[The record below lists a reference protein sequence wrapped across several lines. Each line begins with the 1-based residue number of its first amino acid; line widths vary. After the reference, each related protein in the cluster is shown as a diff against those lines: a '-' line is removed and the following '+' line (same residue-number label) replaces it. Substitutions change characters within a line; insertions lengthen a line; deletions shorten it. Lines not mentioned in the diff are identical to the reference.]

1 VTKDE
6 IQDLI
11 KNNLPLPAELTS
23 VGGDLNLRGYDH
35 PLPAGLA
42 SVGGS
47 LDLRSYTHPL
57 PEDLTNVGGLLQ
69 LDGYNHPL
77 SPNLT
82 NVGGGLF
89 LDEYDHVLPAGLKSV
104 GGYLSLGGYKHPL
117 PAGLTRVGSYLLIG
131 GYNHPLPSGLSV
143 VSNLLIHAELIPST
157 KDQTNVQVF
166 NRLLETV
173 KLHNLDREN
182 HIPVVH
188 TGQTT
193 QMAYACALY
202 PSLFAPLSDELC
214 VPVSSLAWPVSDAL
228 KPGRVYTSE
237 QRADCLIEEVSIAS
251 LHALAEIYPSR
262 EELTAYLSDV
272 IKKRLG
278 KMQRAAKKAE
288 GARNH
293 HNSR

>member
-1 VTKDE
+1 
-6 IQDLI
+6 
-11 KNNLPLPAELTS
+11 
-23 VGGDLNLRGYDH
+23 VGGY
-35 PLPAGLA
+35 LA
-42 SVGGS
+42 
-47 LDLRSYTHPL
+47 
-57 PEDLTNVGGLLQ
+57 

-77 SPNLT
+77 SPSLT

-89 LDEYDHVLPAGLKSV
+89 LDEYDHALPASLTSV
-104 GGYLSLGGYKHPL
+104 GSLYFG
-117 PAGLTRVGSYLLIG
+117 RG

-143 VSNLLIHAELIPST
+143 VNPLHIHGELIPST

-182 HIPVVH
+182 RIPVVH

-193 QMAYACALY
+193 HMACAYALY

-214 VPVSSLAWPVSDAL
+214 IPVSSLAWPVSDAL
-228 KPGRVYTSE
+228 KPGRVYTSA
-237 QRADCLIEEVSIAS
+237 QRAACLIEEVSIAS
-251 LHALAEIYPSR
+251 LHALAEIYPSHK
-262 EELTAYLSDV
+262 ELTAHLSDV

-278 KMQRAAKKAE
+278 KMKRAAKKTE